1 MKLIIESSPQGFTLS
16 TESQETG
23 EIPAPGAQGGE
34 LAEQPA
40 QEQGQTF
47 NDLQSLLIAVGKL
60 LTQEQKAQGA
70 GAEPSP
76 FDQGVQATMPT
87 A

>member
-16 TESQETG
+16 TEQQESS
-23 EIPAPGAQGGE
+23 ENPEAQAQGGE
-34 LAEQPA
+34 SSEQPS

-76 FDQGVQATMPT
+76 FDQGVAQTMPT
-87 A
+87 P

>member
-16 TESQETG
+16 TEQQESS
-23 EIPAPGAQGGE
+23 ENPEAQAQGGE
-34 LAEQPA
+34 SSEQPS

-76 FDQGVQATMPT
+76 FDQGVQSTMPT

>member
-16 TESQETG
+16 TEAQESG
-23 EIPAPGAQGGE
+23 ENPAPDAQGGE
-34 LAEQPA
+34 STEQPST
-40 QEQGQTF
+40 EQGQTF

-60 LTQEQKAQGA
+60 LTQDQKAQGA
-70 GAEPSP
+70 GSGSSP

>member
-16 TESQETG
+16 TEQQETG
-23 EIPAPGAQGGE
+23 ENPEAQAQGGE
-34 LAEQPA
+34 LSEQPST
-40 QEQGQTF
+40 EQGQSF